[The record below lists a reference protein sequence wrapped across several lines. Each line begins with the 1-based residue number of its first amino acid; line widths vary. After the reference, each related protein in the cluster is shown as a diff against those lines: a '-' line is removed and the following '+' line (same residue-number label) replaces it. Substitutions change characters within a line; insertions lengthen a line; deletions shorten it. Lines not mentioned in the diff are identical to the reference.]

1 MSDAHDEYVANGNC
15 PYVQNKTWC
24 NGKAD
29 HLGDHW
35 AVYLHPDGREQRVV
49 LLSTRYR
56 EARDD
61 DDLAGYP
68 KLCTT
73 CGGTGHVT
81 SYGGVHGDYDT
92 QCSDCNGAG
101 ER

>member
-1 MSDAHDEYVANGNC
+1 MSDHELTHY
-15 PYVQNKTWC
+15 QRS
-24 NGKAD
+24 
-29 HLGDHW
+29 
-35 AVYLHPDGREQRVV
+35 DGRLVPGCICGWYSSDGSHWRFERH
-49 LLSTRYR
+49 LARYR